1 MKKRQYAA
9 ERYED
14 LYSIDG
20 ERELRESIAQFVTTY
35 CAKTN
40 YAGKMLE
47 LDGYALWNTR
57 AQVVEANKA
66 RREQSEKVI
75 QNRNLQKAERKI
87 TQLIN
92 ENYVTGDLE
101 MYCSFAQEPEDRK
114 EAHCAFDWFVRELR
128 KIYHEHGV
136 ELRYLYIDEA
146 EGPDGEPIRF
156 HYHVF
161 VNIEGGV
168 TRDMVEDLWRSR
180 FGIANGT
187 RLVEKE
193 FGLTGIAKYVL
204 KAPLA
209 VKYRRKWACSRNIR
223 KPEEHRSVRLPN
235 GKTLTRKR
243 MLDLLENRLDPQKF
257 FEDAFPD
264 YRFIDIRAKRSEFVG
279 GVYLYVRMRR
289 KDESDSRTPSAC
301 AQARHTRTNIKSVTT
316 MLQRGS
322 GAGGMPDSKPDNRTE
337 KEGVKNE

>member
-1 MKKRQYAA
+1 MKKLYAA

-20 ERELRESIAQFVTTY
+20 ERELRDSIAQFVTAY

-57 AQVVEANKA
+57 AQVIEANKA
-66 RREQSEKVI
+66 RREQSAQVI
-75 QNRNLQKAERKI
+75 KNRNHQKAERKI
-87 TQLIN
+87 IQLIH
-92 ENYVTGDLE
+92 ENFQTGDLE
-101 MYCSFAQEPEDRK
+101 MYGSFVVEPKSRK
-114 EAHCAFDWFVRELR
+114 EAHRAFDCFIRDLR
-128 KIYHEHGV
+128 KMYQEYGA
-136 ELRYLYIDEA
+136 ELKYIYIDEA
-146 EGPDGEPIRF
+146 EGPDGAPVRF
-156 HYHVF
+156 HYHIF
-161 VNIEGGV
+161 VNLADGI

-180 FGIANGT
+180 YGIANGT
-187 RLVEKE
+187 RLVENE
-193 FGLTGIAKYVL
+193 FGLTGFAKYVL

-209 VKYRRKWACSRNIR
+209 VKNRRKWACSRNMS
-223 KPEEHRSVRLPN
+223 KPEEHRSTRLPN
-235 GKTLTRKR
+235 GKTLTKKR
-243 MLDLLENRLDPQKF
+243 MMDLLENRLDPQKF

-322 GAGGMPDSKPDNRTE
+322 GAGGMPDSKPDNRTKE
-337 KEGVKNE
+337 EGVKNE

>member
-14 LYSIDG
+14 LYSING
-20 ERELRESIAQFVTTY
+20 ERELRESISRFVTTY

-40 YAGKMLE
+40 FAGKMLE

-57 AQVVEANKA
+57 AQVLEANKA

-101 MYCSFAQEPEDRK
+101 MYCSFAQEPEDRN
-114 EAHCAFDWFVRELR
+114 EAHRAFDWFVRELR
-128 KIYHEHGV
+128 RIYQEHGV

-146 EGPDGEPIRF
+146 EGPDGEPLRF

-180 FGIANGT
+180 YGIANGT
-187 RLVEKE
+187 RLVETE
-193 FGLTGIAKYVL
+193 FGLTGFAKYVL
-204 KAPLA
+204 KAPLS
-209 VKYRRKWACSRNIR
+209 VKYRRKWACSRNIK
-223 KPEEHRSVRLPN
+223 KPEEHRSARLPN
-235 GKTLTRKR
+235 GKTLTKKR
-243 MLDLLENRLDPQKF
+243 MLDLLENRLDPRKF
-257 FEDAFPD
+257 FEDAFPE

-279 GVYLYVRMRR
+279 GVYLYVRMRK
-289 KDESDSRTPSAC
+289 KDEPDSRTPSAG
-301 AQARHTRTNIKSVTT
+301 AHARNARTNIKSVTST
-316 MLQRGS
+316 RQRGS
-322 GAGGMPDSKPDNRTE
+322 GAGGMPDSEPDNRTE